1 MSFILRPCLCA
12 EPTKLPI
19 VVSVPA
25 YLRCSWEQV
34 FGSAEAE
41 ITFVIARGIWRTFTV
56 FAAPLAVSCAAGEH
70 VRTRGRL
77 AGKSTKFCDGLVI
90 TNRSITRRTCIAVI
104 SDTRSNCLCY
114 SEPKEGGAPP
124 SGPGRS
130 CAADEAPG
138 WSSSAPSRSRAC
150 PGGWP
155 GAKLS
160 RLRRADMTCP
170 RSGSPACAEPAS
182 QPSGRLSA
190 LPGRLGKR
198 PADLGKN

>member
-1 MSFILRPCLCA
+1 
-12 EPTKLPI
+12 
-19 VVSVPA
+19 
-25 YLRCSWEQV
+25 
-34 FGSAEAE
+34 
-41 ITFVIARGIWRTFTV
+41 
-56 FAAPLAVSCAAGEH
+56 
-70 VRTRGRL
+70 
-77 AGKSTKFCDGLVI
+77 VI